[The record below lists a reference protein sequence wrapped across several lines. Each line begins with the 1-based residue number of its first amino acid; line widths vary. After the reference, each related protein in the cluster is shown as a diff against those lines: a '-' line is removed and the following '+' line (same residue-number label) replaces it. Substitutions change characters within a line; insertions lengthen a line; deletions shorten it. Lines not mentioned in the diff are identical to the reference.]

1 MTNIPDIRVTGY
13 PDNRK
18 RSIMPTQITQPTVL
32 MYHGTIT
39 AHTPAPKGREAGAEL
54 YDVSAE
60 NFRAQLAW
68 LKENLYRSV
77 TIRKNL
83 NAFSTKEILLTF
95 DDGEMNNYTVALPLL
110 KEFGFTGHFF
120 PIAKRV
126 GKDGYMGWE
135 QIRRLNAE
143 GMIIGSHGFSHEI
156 LTNLLDT
163 QIQEELSASKKHLE
177 RNLGVPVESL
187 SIPRGFC
194 NDKIIRM
201 AREAGYRYIFVSE
214 KPAGVVPTPAGVGT
228 NCFSRVAV
236 KSSWTIDRFAQAV
249 RGKAPFR
256 ETILMSCK
264 NGVKKIL
271 GGSAYDWARRMMLK
285 IK

>member
-1 MTNIPDIRVTGY
+1 M
-13 PDNRK
+13 
-18 RSIMPTQITQPTVL
+18 ITQPIVL
-32 MYHGTIT
+32 MYHGIV
-39 AHTPAPKGREAGAEL
+39 TPQTPVPRERETGADL
-54 YDVSAE
+54 YDVTAE
-60 NFRAQLAW
+60 NFRAQLEW
-68 LKENLYRSV
+68 LKKNLYRTV

-83 NAFSTKEILLTF
+83 DAFSTREMLLTF
-95 DDGEMNNYTVALPLL
+95 DDGEMNNCTAALPLL

-120 PIAKRV
+120 LIAKRI

-156 LTNLLDT
+156 LTNLLDP
-163 QIQEELSASKKHLE
+163 QIREELSASRKYLE
-177 RNLGVPVESL
+177 RNLGLSIESI

-194 NDKIIRM
+194 DDKIIRM

-214 KPAGVVPTPAGVGT
+214 KLDGAGAD
-228 NCFSRVAV
+228 CFSRVAV
-236 KSSWTIDRFAQAV
+236 KSSWTIDRFAQAMQ
-249 RGKAPFR
+249 GSAPIR
-256 ETILMSCK
+256 EKILVSCK

-271 GGSAYDWARRMMLK
+271 GGGAYDWVRRMMLK

>member
-1 MTNIPDIRVTGY
+1 M
-13 PDNRK
+13 
-18 RSIMPTQITQPTVL
+18 ITQPIVL
-32 MYHGTIT
+32 MYHGIV
-39 AHTPAPKGREAGAEL
+39 APQTPMPRERETGADL
-54 YDVSAE
+54 YDVTTE
-60 NFRAQLAW
+60 NFHAQLGW
-68 LKENLYRSV
+68 LKEHLYRAITV
-77 TIRKNL
+77 RKNL
-83 NAFSTKEILLTF
+83 NVFSTKEVLLTF
-95 DDGEMNNYTVALPLL
+95 DDGEMNNCTVALPLL

-120 PIAKRV
+120 LIAKRI

-135 QIRRLNAE
+135 QIRQLNAE

-177 RNLGVPVESL
+177 RNLGFPVESI

-194 NDKIIRM
+194 NAKIIRM
-201 AREAGYRYIFVSE
+201 ASEAGYRYIFVSE

-236 KSSWTIDRFAQAV
+236 KSNWTIDRFAQAMQ
-249 RGKAPFR
+249 GTAPIK
-256 ETILMSCK
+256 EKILVSCK
-264 NGVKKIL
+264 NGIKKML
-271 GGSAYDWARRMMLK
+271 GGPVYDWVRRMMLQ